1 MKKQPKKLALAKETV
16 LALDDVQVEGVAGGA
31 TTVCTNT
38 CTGSRNTCGTA
49 LC

>member
-16 LALDDVQVEGVAGGA
+16 LALDDVQIEGVAGGA
-31 TTVCTNT
+31 TAICTAT
-38 CTGSRNTCGTA
+38 CGGSRNTCNTT